1 MARSLPQTSKPPAF
15 HRRQSSW
22 KTKPCGNSRLKPP
35 SYRDF
40 TCFDPKQQKER
51 GPSAWQKSRQSIIDV
66 LEDAVSASEDADYKP
81 VLVYQAPMMGHIGL
95 WDVKGIADLISV
107 WPSRNGKVK
116 VRIFEIKSSWKEQ
129 TAHRIQVAI
138 YVLLLT
144 AAIGELA
151 SKVDF
156 EGGVINKESDLENL
170 APESLPS
177 FRLDPLI
184 QDVQRLLS
192 VNGELFRIHKK
203 SLCDVEYQLSWRCDN
218 CGYNECC
225 VVRAVEKESV
235 ALLNL
240 TRGEQKALRPA
251 WDFAAGRPCQ
261 VQGRA
266 KARGTKTLQLQRDSR
281 LGPAKGA
288 ELCPLTQSSA
298 ASLTG

>member
-1 MARSLPQTSKPPAF
+1 
-15 HRRQSSW
+15 
-22 KTKPCGNSRLKPP
+22 
-35 SYRDF
+35 
-40 TCFDPKQQKER
+40 
-51 GPSAWQKSRQSIIDV
+51 
-66 LEDAVSASEDADYKP
+66 
-81 VLVYQAPMMGHIGL
+81 MGHIGM
-95 WDVKGIADLISV
+95 WEVKGVADLIGV
-107 WPSRNGKVK
+107 WPNRNGKTK

-177 FRLDPLI
+177 FRLEPLI

-192 VNGELFRIHKK
+192 INGELFRIHKK
-203 SLCDVEYQLSWRCDN
+203 SLADVEYQLSWRCDN

-225 VVRAVEKESV
+225 FVRAVEKESV

-240 TRGEQKALRPA
+240 TRGEQKALRQHGILKLEDLAKLKAVPRQEEQKPYNFKEIRA
-251 WDFAAGRPCQ
+251 SDNQKVQSLSADPIIGGKVDRLIQRAQFMLFGIRPTSPYANR
-261 VQGRA
+261 VRA
-266 KARGTKTLQLQRDSR
+266 MPWLTGTGYGTLPEDSPWKAPTQRFYS
-281 LGPAKGA
+281 
-288 ELCPLTQSSA
+288 
-298 ASLTG
+298 SLTV